1 MENAQLIGIAIFI
14 GVIGILAII
23 IFIKTSIV
31 LCQPNELVV
40 LAGKKRKLADGSKIG
55 YRVLRGGRGF
65 KRPMLESVARLSLN
79 TIPIELTLARAMCSG
94 MIPVSVEGRA
104 SVKLAGQVEQGMDAA
119 IERFLGK
126 GTEAVTKAAKQAL
139 EGALRGVIATMTPE
153 EANANRLQLASEATE
168 NARRDLQQLGI
179 VLDFLQIQEI
189 TDAEGYLQAIG
200 RKQNAAVQ
208 RDARIAE
215 ATAEADARKVAA
227 EQKRISREAE
237 IAADL
242 EIIAKE
248 AALDVKRSNL
258 AAAENEARERA
269 SVAGEI
275 ARMEEETKLQT
286 GRAVLKEKQQ
296 EADVVVPARAERAA
310 KVLAAEADAAR
321 IEENGR
327 ATAEAIASMQAQWQD
342 GATRELFLIQLLP
355 ELTDKIT
362 NVISDNLRIDRLTI
376 LDSGNGEGLPNFVKN
391 LTNSTVTVLEQI
403 KNATGVDLTDLA
415 KRADNNGDLK
425 LTKDLS

>member
-14 GVIGILAII
+14 GVIAFSAII
-23 IFIKTSIV
+23 IFIKSNIV

-40 LAGKKRKLADGSKIG
+40 LAGRKRKLADGSKIG

-65 KRPMLESVARLSLN
+65 KRPMLESVARMSLN

-94 MIPVSVEGRA
+94 MIPVSLEGRA
-104 SVKLAGQVEQGMDAA
+104 SVKLAGQAEHGMDAA

-126 GTEAVTKAAKQAL
+126 GAEAVTKAAKQAL

-153 EANANRLQLASEATE
+153 EANANRLKLASEAAE
-168 NARRDLQQLGI
+168 IARRDLKRLGI

-200 RKQNAAVQ
+200 RQQNAAVQ

-215 ATAEADARKVAA
+215 ATAEADARKVSA

-248 AALDVKRSNL
+248 AALEVKRSNL

-310 KVLAAEADAAR
+310 KVLAAEGDAAR
-321 IEENGR
+321 IQANGR
-327 ATAEAIASMQAQWQD
+327 ATAEAIESMQAQWQD

-355 ELTDKIT
+355 ELTDKVT
-362 NVISDNLRIDRLTI
+362 SVLSDNLRIDRLTI
-376 LDSGNGEGLPNFVKN
+376 LDGGDGEGLPNFVKN

-415 KRADNNGDLK
+415 KRADNGGDLK
-425 LTKDLS
+425 LPKDLS

>member
-14 GVIGILAII
+14 GVIAFSAII
-23 IFIKTSIV
+23 IFIKSNIV

-40 LAGKKRKLADGSKIG
+40 LAGRKRKLADGSKIG

-94 MIPVSVEGRA
+94 MIPVSVEARA
-104 SVKLAGQVEQGMDAA
+104 SVKLAGQAEHGMDAA

-126 GTEAVTKAAKQAL
+126 GAEAVTKAAKQAL

-153 EANANRLQLASEATE
+153 EANANRLKLASEATD
-168 NARRDLQQLGI
+168 NARRDLQRLGI

-200 RKQNAAVQ
+200 RQRNAAVQ

-227 EQKRISREAE
+227 EQKLISREAE

-242 EIIAKE
+242 EVIAKE
-248 AALDVKRSNL
+248 NALEVKRSNL
-258 AAAENEARERA
+258 AAAENEAKERA
-269 SVAGEI
+269 RVAGEI
-275 ARMEEETKLQT
+275 ARAEEETKLQT
-286 GRAVLKEKQQ
+286 GRVVLKEKQQ

-321 IEENGR
+321 IQAHGR
-327 ATAEAIASMQAQWQD
+327 ATAEAIESMQAQWQD

-355 ELTDKIT
+355 ELTDKVT
-362 NVISDNLRIDRLTI
+362 SVLSDNLRIDRLTI
-376 LDSGNGEGLPNFVKN
+376 LDSGDGEGLPNFVKN

-415 KRADNNGDLK
+415 KRADSGGDLK
-425 LTKDLS
+425 LPKDLS

>member
-1 MENAQLIGIAIFI
+1 MENAQLVGIAIFI
-14 GVIGILAII
+14 GVIAFLAII

-168 NARRDLQQLGI
+168 NARRDLQRLGI

-227 EQKRISREAE
+227 EQKLVSREAE

-242 EIIAKE
+242 EIIARE

-275 ARMEEETKLQT
+275 ARVEEETKLQT
-286 GRAVLKEKQQ
+286 GRTVLKEKQQ

-310 KVLAAEADAAR
+310 KILAAEADAAR
-321 IEENGR
+321 IQENGR
-327 ATAEAIASMQAQWQD
+327 ATAEAIESMQAQWQD

-362 NVISDNLRIDRLTI
+362 SVISDNLRIDRLTI
-376 LDSGNGEGLPNFVKN
+376 LDSGAGEGLPNFVKN

-415 KRADNNGDLK
+415 KRADNSGNPK
-425 LTKDLS
+425 LPKDLS

>member
-14 GVIGILAII
+14 GVIAFSAII
-23 IFIKTSIV
+23 IFIKSNIV

-40 LAGKKRKLADGSKIG
+40 LAGRKRKLADGTKIG

-65 KRPMLESVARLSLN
+65 KRPMLESVARMSLN

-94 MIPVSVEGRA
+94 MIPVSLEGRA
-104 SVKLAGQVEQGMDAA
+104 SVKLAGQAEHGMDAA

-126 GTEAVTKAAKQAL
+126 GAEAVTKAAKQAL

-153 EANANRLQLASEATE
+153 EANANRLKLASEAAE
-168 NARRDLQQLGI
+168 IARRDLKRLGI

-200 RKQNAAVQ
+200 RQQNAAVQ

-215 ATAEADARKVAA
+215 ATAEADARKVSA

-248 AALDVKRSNL
+248 AALEVKRSNL

-321 IEENGR
+321 IQANGR
-327 ATAEAIASMQAQWQD
+327 ATAEAIESMRAQWQD

-362 NVISDNLRIDRLTI
+362 SVLSDNLRIDRLTI
-376 LDSGNGEGLPNFVKN
+376 LDSGDGEGLPNFVKN

-415 KRADNNGDLK
+415 KRADNSGDLK
-425 LTKDLS
+425 LPKDLS

>member
-14 GVIGILAII
+14 GVIAFSAII
-23 IFIKTSIV
+23 IFIKSNIV

-40 LAGKKRKLADGSKIG
+40 LAGRKRKLADGSKIG

-65 KRPMLESVARLSLN
+65 KRPMLESVARMSLN

-104 SVKLAGQVEQGMDAA
+104 SVKLAGQAEHGMDAA

-126 GTEAVTKAAKQAL
+126 GAEAVTKAAKQAL

-153 EANANRLQLASEATE
+153 EANANRLKLASEAAE
-168 NARRDLQQLGI
+168 IARRDLKRLGI

-200 RKQNAAVQ
+200 RQQNAAVQ

-215 ATAEADARKVAA
+215 ATAEADARKVSA

-248 AALDVKRSNL
+248 AALEVKRSNL
-258 AAAENEARERA
+258 SAAENEARERA

-321 IEENGR
+321 IQANGR
-327 ATAEAIASMQAQWQD
+327 ATAEAIESMRAQWQD

-355 ELTDKIT
+355 ELTDKVT
-362 NVISDNLRIDRLTI
+362 SVLSDNLRIDRLTI
-376 LDSGNGEGLPNFVKN
+376 LDSGDGEGLPNFVKN

-415 KRADNNGDLK
+415 KRADNSGDLK
-425 LTKDLS
+425 LPKDLS

>member
-14 GVIGILAII
+14 GVIAVLAII
-23 IFIKTSIV
+23 IFIKSNIV

-40 LAGKKRKLADGSKIG
+40 LAGRKRKLADGSKVG

-79 TIPIELTLARAMCSG
+79 TIAIDLTLARAMCSG

-104 SVKLAGQVEQGMDAA
+104 SVKLAGQAEQGMDAA

-126 GTEAVTKAAKQAL
+126 GAEAVTKAAKQAL

-153 EANANRLQLASEATE
+153 EANANRLQLASQAAET
-168 NARRDLQQLGI
+168 ARRDLQQLGI

-200 RKQNAAVQ
+200 RQQNAAVQ

-227 EQKRISREAE
+227 EQKRVSREAE

-248 AALDVKRSNL
+248 NALEVKRSNL
-258 AAAENEARERA
+258 AAAENEAKERA
-269 SVAGEI
+269 RVAGEI
-275 ARMEEETKLQT
+275 ARAEEETKLQA
-286 GRAVLKEKQQ
+286 GRVVLKEKQQ

-321 IEENGR
+321 IQENGR
-327 ATAEAIASMQAQWQD
+327 ATAEAIELMQAQWKD
-342 GATRELFLIQLLP
+342 GETRDLFLIQLLP
-355 ELTDKIT
+355 ELTDKVT
-362 NVISDNLRIDRLTI
+362 NVLADNLRVDRLTI
-376 LDSGNGEGLPNFVKN
+376 LDGGDGEGLPNYVRN
-391 LTNSTVTVLEQI
+391 LTNSAVTMLEQI
-403 KNATGVDLTDLA
+403 KNATGVDLADIA
-415 KRADNNGDLK
+415 KRAGDSSEPK
-425 LTKDLS
+425 LPKDLS

>member
-14 GVIGILAII
+14 GVIAFSAII
-23 IFIKTSIV
+23 IFIKSNIV

-40 LAGKKRKLADGSKIG
+40 LAGRKRKLADGSKIG

-65 KRPMLESVARLSLN
+65 KRPMLESVARMSLN

-104 SVKLAGQVEQGMDAA
+104 SVKLAGQAEHGMDAA

-126 GTEAVTKAAKQAL
+126 GAEAVTKAAKQAL

-153 EANANRLQLASEATE
+153 EANANRLKLASEAAET
-168 NARRDLQQLGI
+168 ARRDLKRLGI

-200 RKQNAAVQ
+200 RQQNAAVQ

-215 ATAEADARKVAA
+215 ATAEADARKVSA

-248 AALDVKRSNL
+248 AALEVKRSNL

-321 IEENGR
+321 IQANGR
-327 ATAEAIASMQAQWQD
+327 ATAEAIESMRAQWQD

-355 ELTDKIT
+355 ELTDKVT
-362 NVISDNLRIDRLTI
+362 SVLSDNLRIDRLTI
-376 LDSGNGEGLPNFVKN
+376 LDSGDGEGLPNFVKN

-415 KRADNNGDLK
+415 KRADSGGDLK
-425 LTKDLS
+425 LPKDLS

>member
-14 GVIGILAII
+14 GVIAFSAII
-23 IFIKTSIV
+23 IFIKSNIV

-40 LAGKKRKLADGSKIG
+40 LAGRKRKLADGSKIG

-65 KRPMLESVARLSLN
+65 KRPMLESVARMSLN
-79 TIPIELTLARAMCSG
+79 TISIELTLARAMCSG

-104 SVKLAGQVEQGMDAA
+104 SVKLAGQAEHGMDAA

-126 GTEAVTKAAKQAL
+126 GAEAVTKAAKQAL

-153 EANANRLQLASEATE
+153 EANANRLKLASEAAE
-168 NARRDLQQLGI
+168 IARRDLKRLGI

-200 RKQNAAVQ
+200 RQQNAAVQ

-215 ATAEADARKVAA
+215 ATAEADARKVSA

-248 AALDVKRSNL
+248 AALEVKRSNL
-258 AAAENEARERA
+258 SAAENEARERA

-321 IEENGR
+321 IQANGR
-327 ATAEAIASMQAQWQD
+327 ATAEAIESMRAQWQD

-362 NVISDNLRIDRLTI
+362 SVLSDNLRIDRLTI
-376 LDSGNGEGLPNFVKN
+376 LDSGDGEGLPNFVKN

-415 KRADNNGDLK
+415 KRADSGGDLK
-425 LTKDLS
+425 LPKDLS

>member
-14 GVIGILAII
+14 GVIAFSAII
-23 IFIKTSIV
+23 IFIKSNIV

-40 LAGKKRKLADGSKIG
+40 LAGRKHKLADGTKIG

-65 KRPMLESVARLSLN
+65 KRPMLESVARMSLN

-104 SVKLAGQVEQGMDAA
+104 SVKLAGQAEHGMDAA

-126 GTEAVTKAAKQAL
+126 GAEAVTKAAKQAL

-153 EANANRLQLASEATE
+153 EANANRLKLASEAAE
-168 NARRDLQQLGI
+168 IARRDLKRLGI

-200 RKQNAAVQ
+200 RQQNAAVQ

-215 ATAEADARKVAA
+215 ATAEADARKVSA
-227 EQKRISREAE
+227 EQTRISREAE

-248 AALDVKRSNL
+248 AALEVKRSNL

-310 KVLAAEADAAR
+310 KVLGAEADAAR
-321 IEENGR
+321 IQANGR
-327 ATAEAIASMQAQWQD
+327 ATAEAIESMQAQWQD

-362 NVISDNLRIDRLTI
+362 SVLSDNLRIDRLTI
-376 LDSGNGEGLPNFVKN
+376 LDSGDGEGLPNFVKN

-415 KRADNNGDLK
+415 KRADSGGDLK
-425 LTKDLS
+425 LPKDLS

>member
-14 GVIGILAII
+14 GVIAFSAII
-23 IFIKTSIV
+23 IFIKSNIV

-40 LAGKKRKLADGSKIG
+40 LAGRKRKLADGSKIG

-104 SVKLAGQVEQGMDAA
+104 SVKLAGQAEHGMDAA

-126 GTEAVTKAAKQAL
+126 GAEAVTKAAKQAL

-153 EANANRLQLASEATE
+153 EANANRLKLASEAAET
-168 NARRDLQQLGI
+168 ARRDLQRLGI

-200 RKQNAAVQ
+200 RKQNATVQ

-227 EQKRISREAE
+227 EQKLISREAE

-242 EIIAKE
+242 EVIAKE
-248 AALDVKRSNL
+248 NALEVKRSNL
-258 AAAENEARERA
+258 AAAENEAKERA
-269 SVAGEI
+269 RVAGEI
-275 ARMEEETKLQT
+275 ARAEEETKLQA
-286 GRAVLKEKQQ
+286 GRVVLKEKQQ

-321 IEENGR
+321 IHENGR
-327 ATAEAIASMQAQWQD
+327 ATAEAIELMQAQWKD
-342 GATRELFLIQLLP
+342 GATRDLFLIQLLP
-355 ELTDKIT
+355 ELTDKVT
-362 NVISDNLRIDRLTI
+362 NVLADNLRIDRLTI

-391 LTNSTVTVLEQI
+391 LTNSIVTMLEQI

-415 KRADNNGDLK
+415 KRTDNGGDPK
-425 LTKDLS
+425 LPKDLS

>member
-1 MENAQLIGIAIFI
+1 
-14 GVIGILAII
+14 
-23 IFIKTSIV
+23 
-31 LCQPNELVV
+31 
-40 LAGKKRKLADGSKIG
+40 
-55 YRVLRGGRGF
+55 VLRGGRGF
-65 KRPMLESVARLSLN
+65 KRPMLESVARMSLN

-153 EANANRLQLASEATE
+153 EANANRLQLAGEATE
-168 NARRDLQQLGI
+168 NARRDLQRLGI
-179 VLDFLQIQEI
+179 VLDFPQIQEI

-227 EQKRISREAE
+227 EQKRVSREAE

-242 EIIAKE
+242 EIIARE

-321 IEENGR
+321 IQENGR

-415 KRADNNGDLK
+415 KRADNGGDLK
-425 LTKDLS
+425 LPKDLS

>member
-14 GVIGILAII
+14 GVIAFSAII
-23 IFIKTSIV
+23 IFIKSNIV

-40 LAGKKRKLADGSKIG
+40 LAGRKRKLADGSKIG

-104 SVKLAGQVEQGMDAA
+104 SVKLAGQAEHGMDAA

-126 GTEAVTKAAKQAL
+126 GAEAVTKAAKQAL

-153 EANANRLQLASEATE
+153 EANANRLKLASEAAET
-168 NARRDLQQLGI
+168 ARRDLQRLGI
-179 VLDFLQIQEI
+179 VLDFLQVQEI

-200 RKQNAAVQ
+200 RQQNAAVQ

-215 ATAEADARKVAA
+215 ATAEADARKVSA

-248 AALDVKRSNL
+248 AALEVKRSNL

-275 ARMEEETKLQT
+275 ARVEEETKLQT
-286 GRAVLKEKQQ
+286 GRAVLMEKQQ

-321 IEENGR
+321 IQANGR
-327 ATAEAIASMQAQWQD
+327 ATAEAIESMQAQWQD

-355 ELTDKIT
+355 ELTDKVT
-362 NVISDNLRIDRLTI
+362 SVLSDNLRIDRLTI
-376 LDSGNGEGLPNFVKN
+376 LDSGDGEGLPNFVKN

-415 KRADNNGDLK
+415 KRADNGGDLK
-425 LTKDLS
+425 LPKDLS

>member
-14 GVIGILAII
+14 GVIAVLAII
-23 IFIKTSIV
+23 IFIKSNIV

-40 LAGKKRKLADGSKIG
+40 LAGRKRKLADGSKIG

-104 SVKLAGQVEQGMDAA
+104 SVKLAGQAEHGMDAA

-126 GTEAVTKAAKQAL
+126 GAEAVTKAAKQAL

-153 EANANRLQLASEATE
+153 EANANRLKLASEAAET
-168 NARRDLQQLGI
+168 ARRDLQRLGI

-200 RKQNAAVQ
+200 RQQNAAVQ

-215 ATAEADARKVAA
+215 ATAEADARKVSA

-321 IEENGR
+321 IQANGR
-327 ATAEAIASMQAQWQD
+327 ATAEAIESMQAQWQD

-355 ELTDKIT
+355 ELTDKVT
-362 NVISDNLRIDRLTI
+362 SVLSDNLRIDRLTI
-376 LDSGNGEGLPNFVKN
+376 LDSGDGEGLPNFVKN

-415 KRADNNGDLK
+415 KRADDGGNLK
-425 LTKDLS
+425 LPKDLS

>member
-1 MENAQLIGIAIFI
+1 MENAQLVGIAIFI
-14 GVIGILAII
+14 GVIAVLAII

-104 SVKLAGQVEQGMDAA
+104 SVKLAGQAEQGMDAA

-126 GTEAVTKAAKQAL
+126 GTEAVSKAAKQAL

-153 EANANRLQLASEATE
+153 EANANRLQLAGEATE
-168 NARRDLQQLGI
+168 NARRDLQRLGI

-200 RKQNAAVQ
+200 RKQNATVQ

-275 ARMEEETKLQT
+275 VRVEEETKLQT
-286 GRAVLKEKQQ
+286 GRAVLKERQQ

-321 IEENGR
+321 IQENGR
-327 ATAEAIASMQAQWQD
+327 ATAQAIESMQAQWQD

-355 ELTDKIT
+355 ELTDKVT
-362 NVISDNLRIDRLTI
+362 SVISDNLRIDRLTI

-415 KRADNNGDLK
+415 KRADNSGDPK
-425 LTKDLS
+425 LPKDLS

>member
-1 MENAQLIGIAIFI
+1 MENAQLIGIAIFL
-14 GVIGILAII
+14 GIIAFLAII
-23 IFIKTSIV
+23 VFIKSNIV

-40 LAGKKRKLADGSKIG
+40 LAGGKRKRPDGTKVG

-65 KRPMLESVARLSLN
+65 KRPLMESVARLSLN

-104 SVKLAGQVEQGMDAA
+104 SVKLAGNVEQGMDAA
-119 IERFLGK
+119 VERFLGK
-126 GTEAVTKAAKQAL
+126 GAEAVTKAAKQAL

-153 EANANRLQLASEATE
+153 EANANRLKLASESTE
-168 NARRDLQQLGI
+168 IARRDLQQLGI

-200 RKQNAAVQ
+200 RRQNAAVQ

-215 ATAEADARKVAA
+215 STAEADARTVAA

-242 EIIAKE
+242 EIVAKE
-248 AALDVKRSNL
+248 TALDVKRSNL

-269 SVAGEI
+269 TVAGEI
-275 ARMEEETKLQT
+275 ARVEEETKLQT
-286 GRAVLKEKQQ
+286 GRAALNEKQQ
-296 EADVVVPARAERAA
+296 EADVVVPARAKRAA

-321 IEENGR
+321 IHESGR
-327 ATAEAIASMQAQWQD
+327 ATAEAIELMEAQWKD
-342 GATRELFLIQLLP
+342 GATRDLFLIQLLP
-355 ELTDKIT
+355 ELTDKVT
-362 NVISDNLRIDRLTI
+362 NVLADNLRIDRLTI
-376 LDSGNGEGLPNFVKN
+376 LDGGDGEGLPNFVKN
-391 LTNSTVTVLEQI
+391 LTNSSVTMLEQI
-403 KNATGVDLTDLA
+403 KNATGIDLADLA
-415 KRADNNGDLK
+415 KRADGGDPK
-425 LTKDLS
+425 LPKDLG

>member
-14 GVIGILAII
+14 GVIAFSAII
-23 IFIKTSIV
+23 IFIKSNIV

-40 LAGKKRKLADGSKIG
+40 LAGRKRKLADGTKIG

-65 KRPMLESVARLSLN
+65 KRPMLESVARMSLN
-79 TIPIELTLARAMCSG
+79 TISIELTLARAMCSG

-104 SVKLAGQVEQGMDAA
+104 SVKLAGQAEHGMDAA

-126 GTEAVTKAAKQAL
+126 GAEAVTKAAKQAL

-153 EANANRLQLASEATE
+153 EANANRLKLASEAAE
-168 NARRDLQQLGI
+168 IARRDLKRLGI

-200 RKQNAAVQ
+200 RQQNAAVQ

-215 ATAEADARKVAA
+215 ATAEADARKVSA

-248 AALDVKRSNL
+248 AALEVKRSNL

-321 IEENGR
+321 IQANGR
-327 ATAEAIASMQAQWQD
+327 ATAEAIESMQAQWQD

-362 NVISDNLRIDRLTI
+362 SVLSDNLRIDRLTI
-376 LDSGNGEGLPNFVKN
+376 LDSGDGEGLPNFVKN

-415 KRADNNGDLK
+415 KRADSGGDLK
-425 LTKDLS
+425 LPKDLS

>member
-14 GVIGILAII
+14 GVIAFSAII
-23 IFIKTSIV
+23 IFIKSNIV

-40 LAGKKRKLADGSKIG
+40 LAGRKRKLADGSKIG
-55 YRVLRGGRGF
+55 YRVLRGVRGF
-65 KRPMLESVARLSLN
+65 KRPMLDSVARISLN
-79 TIPIELTLARAMCSG
+79 TISFELTLARAMCSG

-104 SVKLAGQVEQGMDAA
+104 SVKLAGQAEHGMDAA

-126 GTEAVTKAAKQAL
+126 GAEAVTKAAKQAL

-153 EANANRLQLASEATE
+153 EANANRLKLASEAAE
-168 NARRDLQQLGI
+168 IARRDLKRLGI

-200 RKQNAAVQ
+200 RQQNAAVQ

-215 ATAEADARKVAA
+215 ATAEADARKVSA

-248 AALDVKRSNL
+248 AALEVKRSNL
-258 AAAENEARERA
+258 SAAENEARERA

-321 IEENGR
+321 IQANGR
-327 ATAEAIASMQAQWQD
+327 ATAEAIESMQAQWQD

-362 NVISDNLRIDRLTI
+362 SVLSDNLRIDRLTI
-376 LDSGNGEGLPNFVKN
+376 LDSGDGEGLPNFVKN

-415 KRADNNGDLK
+415 KRADSGGDLK
-425 LTKDLS
+425 LPKDLS